1 MKKIFLYL
9 VPLLVAFILVV
20 VINEYCRRGMD
31 HRGGVKFGQST
42 MNTALATP
50 EACSW
55 ACYDNTAYCKQNHV
69 KVLNKYF
76 SVFDP
81 LYFGMICALK
91 QTGNYGAANVIF
103 LVILWPSV
111 MSFLLVRFLIN
122 QSKIRLIK

>member
-9 VPLLVAFILVV
+9 VPLLAAFILMV
-20 VINEYCRRGMD
+20 VINEYCRRGMNLM
-31 HRGGVKFGQST
+31 GGVKFGQST

-50 EACSW
+50 GACSW

-81 LYFGMICALK
+81 LYFGMISALK
-91 QTGNYGAANVIF
+91 QTGNYSAANVIF

-111 MSFLLVRFLIN
+111 MSFLLVRSLFIR
-122 QSKIRLIK
+122 SKIRSIK